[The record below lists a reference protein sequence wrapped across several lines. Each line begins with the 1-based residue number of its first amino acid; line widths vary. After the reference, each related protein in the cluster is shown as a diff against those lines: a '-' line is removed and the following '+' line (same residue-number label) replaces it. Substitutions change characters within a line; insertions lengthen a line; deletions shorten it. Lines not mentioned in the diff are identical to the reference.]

1 LPLWIPRKDV
11 RLQAVVDEHH
21 MDTKMTTMTMIVVQ
35 AAEAGIKKMT
45 IITMTK
51 TGEATGAGMT
61 MKMMIVV

>member
-21 MDTKMTTMTMIVVQ
+21 MDIEMTTTTTIAVQ
-35 AAEAGIKKMT
+35 AAEAGMKKVTM
-45 IITMTK
+45 ITMTR